1 MFAHEDE
8 LLFDR
13 DYIIIILLTF
23 TVITTFGCCCG
34 IFPSWYILSQLLC
47 FEFAEIFLLDQCL
60 IIIYYMGEKNACL
73 LIVKLMMN

>member
-23 TVITTFGCCCG
+23 IVITTFGCCCG

-47 FEFAEIFLLDQCL
+47 FEFAFFIRPVFH
-60 IIIYYMGEKNACL
+60 YYILYGGKNACL